1 MTYLYG
7 HFRELHSVDVIRV
20 FPQWRPPGAAR
31 RMAHRYIVCTYLE
44 ITLADTDPAP
54 HVFNASMGARLEV
67 LYASPQIVAQRRRFR
82 ALLDVREGESGVDV
96 GCGVG
101 HLTCELAED
110 VGAGGRMTGVDA
122 STDMLAGAAARVHA
136 RRLDDRVALRE
147 GDATALGLPDAS
159 ADFVVAVQTYSY
171 VPDIA
176 AAIAEAARV
185 LRPGGRLGVLETDW
199 DLYVYGSP
207 DVELMRRIFDGRWRF
222 EHAHLPRQLNRLF
235 ADAGLTPTHAEAFPA
250 ARDELRRRL
259 VRRRHARDRPQ
270 RRRPP
275 RRRSRRRR
283 RLGRRRARARRAGDW
298 FFCLNRFMFVA
309 TKP

>member
-1 MTYLYG
+1 MN
-7 HFRELHSVDVIRV
+7 
-20 FPQWRPPGAAR
+20 
-31 RMAHRYIVCTYLE
+31 
-44 ITLADTDPAP
+44 LADTDPAP

-82 ALLDVREGESGVDV
+82 ELLDPRAGESGVDV

-101 HLTCELAED
+101 HLTCELAEA
-110 VGAGGRMTGVDA
+110 VGMSGRMTGVDA
-122 STDMLAGAAARVHA
+122 SADMLAGAAARVHS

-147 GDATALGLPDAS
+147 GDATATGLPGES

-199 DLYVYGSP
+199 DLCVYGSP
-207 DVELMRRIFDGRWRF
+207 DFELMRRIFDGRWRF
-222 EHAHLPRQLNRLF
+222 EHAHLPRRLNRLF
-235 ADAGLTPTHAEAFPA
+235 ADAGLAPTHAEAFPLLETGYDPDSFGA
-250 ARDELRRRL
+250 GMLA
-259 VRRRHARDRPQ
+259 
-270 RRRPP
+270 
-275 RRRSRRRR
+275 
-283 RLGRRRARARRAGDW
+283 LGRNAAVRHGVDRAAADAWVAEVRARGEAGDW

-309 TKP
+309 TKAGVNARTGGPATSA